1 MELLIGVFVF
11 LMLLL
16 LIAIVREERAT
27 ARLDKTTKAFVAHYD
42 EITTVI
48 NDNAEVVSK
57 LIGKLNETIMNNA
70 FMEARVDIIYDA
82 LGIAAVPK
90 EAIDDIIS
98 KLKNPKNL
106 ESEIS

>member
-1 MELLIGVFVF
+1 MELLITIFVF

-57 LIGKLNETIMNNA
+57 LIGKLNETLVNNA
-70 FMEARVDIIYDA
+70 FMEARVDVIYEA

-90 EAIDDIIS
+90 EIVSGIIS
-98 KLKNPKNL
+98 KIRNPKIL
-106 ESEIS
+106 GDEIS